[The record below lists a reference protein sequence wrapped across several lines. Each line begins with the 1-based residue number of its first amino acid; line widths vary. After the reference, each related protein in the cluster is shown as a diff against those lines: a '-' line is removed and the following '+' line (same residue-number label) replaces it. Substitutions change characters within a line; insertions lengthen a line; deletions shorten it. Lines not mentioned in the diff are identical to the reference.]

1 VAEASPATDAA
12 ALNALIDRLKKA
24 TDQEQLVPLIDE
36 IAQAGQNAKPALVNL
51 VALTSHGHERVRW
64 HAARAVGLIGEDALE
79 EIPVLVALLGDG
91 DPIVVAQAAAAIS
104 NIRADDERTALPE
117 RDAALYASTIAPLTK
132 TAVHAD
138 PRARRAALRAL
149 RSLHTSPRALAEL
162 LAKQLADAD
171 ASVVL
176 PALHTLAD
184 MGDDAV
190 PLLVESLKDPKS
202 RYWAAVALAEVG
214 PGAAAAVEPLVGVL
228 EAGETEERLQTL
240 LTLGAIGDKAQS
252 AAPAIVKTLEAN
264 DPAVR
269 LAAAFALGQMR
280 AAAADAALEKAAA
293 ESDPFLAEVAAWAR
307 ARIHPDDVALRT
319 DAIQRLRAGLDSDRP
334 KVRAASAAGLS
345 DLATHLDA
353 SNRQEI
359 AAEFAGLLDDAD
371 PTVATSGGAA
381 LVRLGADAVEV
392 VRGKLADPL
401 GRIAALEILAAI
413 GAAAAPAG
421 GDLVGLLGDPDEQ
434 VRSDAA
440 MALAAL
446 GDAAAEAVPAL
457 QKILADDAGPAGP
470 RYSAAFALGRIGSA
484 AQPALETLRGLTA
497 ADDDVLATVA
507 IWAALKISPDD
518 KTLAAA
524 AIPKLRAALRGKY
537 DLARLEAAF
546 ALGDIGPAAADAIP
560 ILELVEE
567 DDPVKAVRAAAAQA
581 LAKIRGG

>member
-1 VAEASPATDAA
+1 
-12 ALNALIDRLKKA
+12 
-24 TDQEQLVPLIDE
+24 
-36 IAQAGQNAKPALVNL
+36 
-51 VALTSHGHERVRW
+51 
-64 HAARAVGLIGEDALE
+64 
-79 EIPVLVALLGDG
+79 
-91 DPIVVAQAAAAIS
+91 
-104 NIRADDERTALPE
+104 
-117 RDAALYASTIAPLTK
+117 
-132 TAVHAD
+132 
-138 PRARRAALRAL
+138 
-149 RSLHTSPRALAEL
+149 
-162 LAKQLADAD
+162 
-171 ASVVL
+171 
-176 PALHTLAD
+176 
-184 MGDDAV
+184 
-190 PLLVESLKDPKS
+190 
-202 RYWAAVALAEVG
+202 
-214 PGAAAAVEPLVGVL
+214 
-228 EAGETEERLQTL
+228 
-240 LTLGAIGDKAQS
+240 
-252 AAPAIVKTLEAN
+252 
-264 DPAVR
+264 
-269 LAAAFALGQMR
+269 MR